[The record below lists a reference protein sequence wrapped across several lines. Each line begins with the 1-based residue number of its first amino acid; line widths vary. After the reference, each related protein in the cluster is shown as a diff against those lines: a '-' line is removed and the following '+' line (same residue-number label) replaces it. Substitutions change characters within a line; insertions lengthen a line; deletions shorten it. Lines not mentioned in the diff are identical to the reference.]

1 MARRRYLV
9 AYDIADPV
17 RLRRVCAVMEDH
29 GERLQY
35 SVFLCDLGVAERAE
49 MESKVSSIMDLN
61 QDSVVEIDL
70 GPLANPAAI
79 RTIGKRRTLP
89 GSGPQIV

>member
-1 MARRRYLV
+1 VARRRFLI

-35 SVFLCDLGVAERAE
+35 SVFLCDLGIAERAE
-49 MESKVSSIMDLN
+49 LEGTVTAIMDLAR
-61 QDSVVEIDL
+61 DSVIEIDL
-70 GPLANPAAI
+70 GAVEHPAQI
-79 RTIGKRRTLP
+79 RTLGKRRTLP